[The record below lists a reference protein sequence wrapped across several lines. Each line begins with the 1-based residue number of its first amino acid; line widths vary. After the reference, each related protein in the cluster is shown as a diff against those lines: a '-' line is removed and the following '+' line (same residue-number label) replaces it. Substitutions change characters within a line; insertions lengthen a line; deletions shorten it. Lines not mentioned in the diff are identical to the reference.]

1 MGWRKSETMINS
13 REFHRQFGAKKLYIL
28 NKFFAYFWIVKGMCN
43 GRERER
49 IWGGKSLFNFNSL
62 CEFATIDF
70 VERET
75 NSY

>member
-49 IWGGKSLFNFNSL
+49 EYGEGKVCSTLTRFVNSRQSIL
-62 CEFATIDF
+62 
-70 VERET
+70 
-75 NSY
+75 